1 MRGTDENLAGAEGV
15 SRRKLGIATVA
26 ALLGAA
32 IILVTFV
39 LPAEYGMDPLGT
51 GTALG
56 LAALAEPGSSTLT
69 SQDEAYSVN
78 SVEFVLGPFE
88 SVEYKYRIEEGGSM
102 LYSWE
107 ATGELLFD
115 MHSEPDGAPEG
126 YAETFGKARTVGD
139 NGTYIAPFS
148 GIHGW
153 FWENRG
159 MDDVT
164 VKLVSAG
171 FYSGATEFRGGGSID
186 YDVTGVRDSM

>member
-1 MRGTDENLAGAEGV
+1 MTGVDENLAGAESV
-15 SRRKLGIATVA
+15 SRGKLGVATGV
-26 ALLGAA
+26 ALLGASLV
-32 IILVTFV
+32 LVTLV

-51 GTALG
+51 GAALG
-56 LAALAEPGSSTLT
+56 LAALAEPGSNTLS
-69 SQDEAYSVN
+69 SQEEAYSVN

-107 ATGELLFD
+107 ATGTLLFD

-126 YAETFGKARTVGD
+126 YAETFAKERTDGD

-159 MDDVT
+159 TEDVT
-164 VKLVSAG
+164 LKLVSAG
-171 FYSGATEFRGGGSID
+171 FYSGATEFRGGGTTD
-186 YDVTGVRDSM
+186 YEVTAVRDTM

>member
-1 MRGTDENLAGAEGV
+1 M
-15 SRRKLGIATVA
+15 
-26 ALLGAA
+26 
-32 IILVTFV
+32 
-39 LPAEYGMDPLGT
+39 
-51 GTALG
+51 
-56 LAALAEPGSSTLT
+56 

-78 SVEFVLGPFE
+78 SVEFILGPFE

-139 NGTYIAPFS
+139 HGTYIAPFS

-159 MDDVT
+159 TDDVT
-164 VKLVSAG
+164 LNLISAG
-171 FYSGATEFRGGGSID
+171 FYSGATEFRGGGSTD
-186 YDVTGVRDSM
+186 YEVTGVRDSR